1 MQRRAVIAIL
11 AVSTIV
17 IVIFAGVAGL
27 LIGRGLFAGFKPVIA
42 ATPTLVKQV
51 QGLNR
56 LVTVRYLLEKVVLLQ
71 DVKWYGENR
80 VLMVAHGIANAGIDL
95 DKVTADDISADGKSI
110 TIRIPKPRLFDVY
123 LDERHTQIVERS
135 TGMLREF
142 DKDLEQDARRQ
153 ALDQIR
159 VAARDSGILKD
170 AEDRARLQLEA
181 LFRGAGF
188 ETVTVTI
195 R

>member
-1 MQRRAVIAIL
+1 MQRRVVLSIIVATVVFIFVAAL
-11 AVSTIV
+11 A
-17 IVIFAGVAGL
+17 AGL
-27 LIGRGLFAGFKPVIA
+27 VIGRGWISGWRPMIAG
-42 ATPTLVKQV
+42 TPTLVKQV

-56 LVTVRYLLEKVVLLQ
+56 LVTVRYVLEKVVLLQ

-95 DKVTADDISADGKSI
+95 DKVTADDVSMDGKSI
-110 TIRIPKPRLFDVY
+110 TIRLPKPRLFDVY

-188 ETVTVTI
+188 ENVTVTLK
-195 R
+195 

>member
-17 IVIFAGVAGL
+17 VVIFAGVAGL
-27 LIGRGLFAGFKPVIA
+27 LIGRGLLAGFKPVIA
-42 ATPTLVKQV
+42 ASPTLVKQV

-56 LVTVRYLLEKVVLLQ
+56 LVTVRYVLEKVVLLQ

-95 DKVTADDISADGKSI
+95 DKVTAADISADGKSI

>member
-11 AVSTIV
+11 AASTII
-17 IVIFAGVAGL
+17 IVIFAGIAGL
-27 LIGRGLFAGFKPVIA
+27 LIGRGLLAGFKPVIA

-56 LVTVRYLLEKVVLLQ
+56 LVTVRYVLEKVVLLQ

>member
-27 LIGRGLFAGFKPVIA
+27 LIGRGLLAGFKPVIA

-56 LVTVRYLLEKVVLLQ
+56 LVTVRYVLEKVVLLQ